1 VRRGAVALV
10 MVLAGWAAP
19 AHAQSPAALGD
30 VGAEFDADR
39 FSSLRLRTGALFGV
53 RSPRHYA
60 GIAAQNSSYSHAAWH
75 RDAPAVL
82 GLWRDQSIDTGAGV
96 DAQVGLV
103 EVAGHTRAIGD
114 LTWTLKP
121 AADTGVELLAAA
133 GLVETRAALD
143 AAIAYSFWGAALEQ
157 RLAPRWTFVGLAAVQ
172 PFSDGNTRSHLR
184 GRVIWDALPEEGIN
198 VQARWRQYHDS
209 RPNAAAYFDPE
220 QYGQWLAV
228 AAFRR
233 RVSGWTASGA
243 LGAGQEIIRQDAT
256 TTKASYL
263 AELAA
268 EGPVVASSRLVVSA
282 RYSRSAGFSN
292 SPQYWWAALSASL
305 VVPF

>member
-1 VRRGAVALV
+1 MALAI
-10 MVLAGWAAP
+10 VLAGGAA

-30 VGAEFDADR
+30 IGGEFDADR
-39 FSSLRLRTGALFGV
+39 FSSLRLRAGALFGV
-53 RSPRHYA
+53 RSHRQYA
-60 GIAAQNSSYSHAAWH
+60 GIAAQNSRYAQAEWH

-82 GLWRDQSIDTGAGV
+82 GLWRDQSLDTGAGV
-96 DAQVGLV
+96 DAQVGIV

-114 LTWTLKP
+114 VTWTLRP
-121 AADTGVELLAAA
+121 AADTGVDLLAAA

-172 PFSDGNTRSHLR
+172 PFSDGNARSHLR

-198 VQARWRQYHDS
+198 LQARWRQYHDS
-209 RPNAAAYFDPE
+209 RPDAAAYFDPE

-228 AAFRR
+228 AGFRR

-243 LGAGQEIIRQDAT
+243 LGAGQEIIRQGAT

-268 EGPVVASSRLVVSA
+268 EGPVAASGRLVLFA

-292 SPQYWWAALSASL
+292 SPQYWWAALGASL